1 MKKTMVTVALLIL
14 LAITMVSPNL
24 LLVKADPI
32 GVGKFL
38 TVEIEGQGYVT
49 ANKVKSGEVWEYY
62 QTTPPTEHKLGAGT
76 VSLEAFPY
84 EGWEFS
90 HWEEDLTGNTNP
102 ADYKSEKYGYV
113 RAVFVKKIF
122 TITATVASVAAN
134 GYIETNIDG
143 VPTQITDQL
152 DVSVEYGESQVFSFY
167 PDLNNHVSA
176 IQVDDFFE
184 PYSLSYTFSY
194 VQADHTIT
202 VFFSLDGEA
211 YVPAGNN
218 VPVFLGGSVS
228 LNFSSTE
235 GGGTATQQEVELDPL
250 LVGTSLILWDINT
263 AVSFSGI
270 VEITLPY
277 SGTQEITQ
285 VFTSNSLD
293 ALYSDVNADGEV
305 NGDDVSDV
313 ANAIRTLVPNGI
325 YDPAFDVD
333 RNGVLDEKDVHMVNE
348 NKGAL
353 IESLNFWVEGE
364 TLFIQ
369 TDHFSIFRAR

>member
-1 MKKTMVTVALLIL
+1 MKKTMVTMALLIL

-49 ANKVKSGEVWEYY
+49 ANKVNSGEVWEYY

-228 LNFSSTE
+228 LNFDTTE

-333 RNGVLDEKDVHMVNE
+333 RNGVLDEEDVHMVNE

>member
-38 TVEIEGQGYVT
+38 IVEIEGQGYVT
-49 ANKVKSGEVWEYY
+49 ANKVNSGEVWEYY

>member
-38 TVEIEGQGYVT
+38 IVEIEGQGYVT

-228 LNFSSTE
+228 LNFDTTE